1 MAHVLLEV
9 FPGNGA
15 TGAGEA
21 AMNGE
26 SAAVSDHEPSPAPRD
41 RRRQP
46 QGVMPTYLR
55 EMASIPLLDGRRE
68 RDLFR
73 RLDQAREELL
83 ALGQVLP
90 AAYAP
95 SPVDDDPDAPP
106 AVIGRAE
113 RVHDALELALRA
125 RPRSIAEQVVLRA
138 RALRR
143 EIDSCK
149 EQLVLANLRLVVH
162 VAKRY
167 ANRGLALADL
177 VQEGN
182 LGLMRAIEKFEVRRG
197 HKLSTYAHW
206 WIKQAV
212 VRALADKVRLIR
224 LPVHLHERRRKIAAA
239 ASDLGQDL
247 GRSPEPA
254 EIADRLQIPLE
265 SVERSLD
272 VVPEPTALE
281 ESSGEEGGGSPL
293 SVLAD
298 PGAVSP
304 WVQLARRDLTRA
316 VEHTLRSLPPRE
328 ERVLRLR
335 FGIGLPEPCTLDEIG
350 ERIHVSRERA
360 RQIEAAALRR
370 LRAKRAL
377 EDFRD
382 VACAS

>member
-1 MAHVLLEV
+1 
-9 FPGNGA
+9 
-15 TGAGEA
+15 
-21 AMNGE
+21 MNGE
-26 SAAVSDHEPSPAPRD
+26 SAGFQEHEAGPVPSD
-41 RRRQP
+41 RRRQQ
-46 QGVMPTYLR
+46 QGVLPAYLR
-55 EMASIPLLDGRRE
+55 EMAATPLLDARCERE
-68 RDLFR
+68 LFR
-73 RLDQAREELL
+73 RLDRAREELVAL
-83 ALGQVLP
+83 AHALP
-90 AAYAP
+90 VAYAP
-95 SPVDDDPDAPP
+95 RPLDDDDDDACEHT
-106 AVIGRAE
+106 AVTGRAE
-113 RVHDALELALRA
+113 RVHEALERAWRA
-125 RPRSIAEQVVLRA
+125 RPSSIDERHLSRA

-167 ANRGLALADL
+167 AGRGLALADL

-239 ASDLGQDL
+239 ANDLGQAL

-254 EIADRLQIPLE
+254 EIAHRLQIPLE
-265 SVERSLD
+265 TVERSLD
-272 VVPEPTALE
+272 VVAEPTALE
-281 ESSGEEGGGSPL
+281 ESAEEEGSGSPL
-293 SVLAD
+293 SVLPD
-298 PGAVSP
+298 PGAISP
-304 WVQLARRDLTRA
+304 WAQLARRDLTRA

-328 ERVLRLR
+328 ERVQRLR

-382 VACAS
+382 IACAS

>member
-1 MAHVLLEV
+1 MNVEI
-9 FPGNGA
+9 GA
-15 TGAGEA
+15 
-21 AMNGE
+21 
-26 SAAVSDHEPSPAPRD
+26 VPDHEPSPAPSA
-41 RRRQP
+41 RRQKP
-46 QGVMPTYLR
+46 QGVLPVYLR
-55 EMASIPLLDGRRE
+55 EMAAIPLLGAQRE
-68 RDLFR
+68 RELFR
-73 RLDQAREELL
+73 RLDRAREELVEL
-83 ALGQVLP
+83 ARALP
-90 AAYAP
+90 AAYVP
-95 SPVDDDPDAPP
+95 RPDEVDDDSCETV
-106 AVIGRAE
+106 AVTGRAE
-113 RVHDALELALRA
+113 RVHDAFERAWRA
-125 RPRSIAEQVVLRA
+125 RPSSIEERVLSRA

-167 ANRGLALADL
+167 TGRGLALADL

-182 LGLMRAIEKFEVRRG
+182 LGLMRAIEKFDVRRG

-212 VRALADKVRLIR
+212 VRSLADKVRLIR

-239 ASDLGQDL
+239 ANDLGQDL
-247 GRSPEPA
+247 GRSPEPF
-254 EIADRLQIPLE
+254 EIARRLQIPVE
-265 SVERSLD
+265 VVERSLE
-272 VVPEPTALE
+272 VVSEPTALE
-281 ESSGEEGGGSPL
+281 ETGDDEGGSPL
-293 SVLAD
+293 SVVPD

-304 WVQLARRDLTRA
+304 WAQLSRRDLTRA

-335 FGIGLPEPCTLDEIG
+335 FGIGLSEPCTLDEIG

-370 LRAKRAL
+370 LRSKHAL
-377 EDFRD
+377 HDFRD